1 MAINA
6 RGREHMKTD
15 LATDNFA
22 I

>member
-1 MAINA
+1 
-6 RGREHMKTD
+6 MKTD